1 MKLGPFLFSLN
12 PTPLGQKARINELSE
27 GRLKERG
34 IPWPFRYALLYHQY
48 YVMLFMLCLT
58 LLVFQLVTTYYIAA
72 DNNNNYNNYNNVTL
86 LLPPAFSRFVIFFT
100 LPDLVGCC
108 GPLVSSLRF

>member
-34 IPWPFRYALLYHQY
+34 IPWPFKYALLYYLIHA
-48 YVMLFMLCLT
+48 
-58 LLVFQLVTTYYIAA
+58 LLDLIGFSISYYIAA
-72 DNNNNYNNYNNVTL
+72 DNNNNYNNVTL
-86 LLPPAFSRFVIFFT
+86 LLPPAFSRFVIFLP